1 MLAACSLGTW
11 SPLQSGRSLILL
23 TGMPFHCLT
32 SNSTFCSLQGTAWHF
47 EPPGGE
53 SQRQV
58 EQRMAE
64 FLTHRVLPSL
74 TPEAPAIV
82 VGHGMAI
89 KCLLRGV
96 LSSLPTMSRSIATGN
111 TSITELGFV
120 PSPTAHNGSSNAT
133 SSGNHS
139 GGKGGSVGIN
149 ATLAGCGGSWHILR
163 VNDLSHLPFD
173 LRS

>member
-1 MLAACSLGTW
+1 
-11 SPLQSGRSLILL
+11 
-23 TGMPFHCLT
+23 
-32 SNSTFCSLQGTAWHF
+32 
-47 EPPGGE
+47 
-53 SQRQV
+53 
-58 EQRMAE
+58 MAE
-64 FLTHRVLPSL
+64 FLTHRVLPSV